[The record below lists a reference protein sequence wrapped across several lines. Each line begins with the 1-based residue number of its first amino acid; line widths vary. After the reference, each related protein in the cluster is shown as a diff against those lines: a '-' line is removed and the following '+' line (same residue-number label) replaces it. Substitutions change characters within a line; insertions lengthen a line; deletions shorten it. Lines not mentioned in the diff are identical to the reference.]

1 MDCSGAV
8 DISDVILIARVAAED
23 DTVTI
28 SDQGKS
34 NADYNQDR
42 IINALDATFVLKVI
56 AKLIE

>member
-1 MDCSGAV
+1 M
-8 DISDVILIARVAAED
+8 ILIARVAAED